1 MTDSGIASSTRSPTI
16 SEKKSALSLK
26 FGFHSRVKTVE
37 RINSLNVS
45 NKNSAAPAKKQLVYS
60 GGSIPAVVA
69 AGINRIQQPTLPIR
83 ASCKISTQLQL
94 VKSRTISAQQQLIK
108 NRAIS
113 TQQQLNVIKSR
124 AAVVLNRVNTSSSD
138 YRSLTMRPRLSVE
151 AIVASLEREIR
162 DQLGPDL
169 PPLPPPDL
177 DAKDAKDARDA
188 RDARDAKDVRD
199 ATMMTTP
206 SIIDVERFGIDP
218 IEAEVA
224 YVESPVDDCIDNIES
239 LVTPSSI
246 CTTYNSQLSPIID
259 GDCNSRDD
267 CHQADE
273 EDSAATSISDAMIDD
288 EIADQPGLVILGQSA
303 SVPASPMHSWRSD
316 LFQYAPA
323 TMNLMYQQSEDDR
336 SDSCSYPLL
345 RRRVASVNDING
357 GVKDSATEA
366 MRGDLYSNWEDSVII
381 DIDEYNS
388 MANELANIKSQL
400 IQLQDLLV
408 EAVDSKEGSSPLW
421 DLKRDLVLLREEL
434 QEKNVTIRSLKNE
447 LLATTGRIQPNSPQS
462 TTSST
467 SCHNVATQTDRPRG
481 TPLSNGVSPSPDDI
495 QLVSSKLKA
504 PSSGL
509 PVRSRPL
516 PLATN

>member
-1 MTDSGIASSTRSPTI
+1 M
-16 SEKKSALSLK
+16 
-26 FGFHSRVKTVE
+26 
-37 RINSLNVS
+37 
-45 NKNSAAPAKKQLVYS
+45 
-60 GGSIPAVVA
+60 
-69 AGINRIQQPTLPIR
+69 
-83 ASCKISTQLQL
+83 
-94 VKSRTISAQQQLIK
+94 
-108 NRAIS
+108 
-113 TQQQLNVIKSR
+113 
-124 AAVVLNRVNTSSSD
+124 LNRTSSSTSSRGGGIGGNSSSNSSGD
-138 YRSLTMRPRLSVE
+138 YRSLAMRPRLSVE

-169 PPLPPPDL
+169 PPLPAPVL
-177 DAKDAKDARDA
+177 DAKDARDA
-188 RDARDAKDVRD
+188 RDA
-199 ATMMTTP
+199 TTAAP
-206 SIIDVERFGIDP
+206 SIIDVERFGIEP

-224 YVESPVDDCIDNIES
+224 YVESPVDDCIDNIDF
-239 LVTPSSI
+239 VTPSSI

-288 EIADQPGLVILGQSA
+288 EIADQPGLVMLGQSA

-323 TMNLMYQQSEDDR
+323 TMNLVYPQLEEDR
-336 SDSCSYPLL
+336 SDSSNYPLT

-481 TPLSNGVSPSPDDI
+481 TPLSNGVSSSPDDI
-495 QLVSSKLKA
+495 QLVSFRISQF
-504 PSSGL
+504 
-509 PVRSRPL
+509 
-516 PLATN
+516 

>member
-1 MTDSGIASSTRSPTI
+1 
-16 SEKKSALSLK
+16 
-26 FGFHSRVKTVE
+26 
-37 RINSLNVS
+37 
-45 NKNSAAPAKKQLVYS
+45 
-60 GGSIPAVVA
+60 
-69 AGINRIQQPTLPIR
+69 
-83 ASCKISTQLQL
+83 
-94 VKSRTISAQQQLIK
+94 
-108 NRAIS
+108 
-113 TQQQLNVIKSR
+113 
-124 AAVVLNRVNTSSSD
+124 
-138 YRSLTMRPRLSVE
+138 
-151 AIVASLEREIR
+151 
-162 DQLGPDL
+162 
-169 PPLPPPDL
+169 
-177 DAKDAKDARDA
+177 
-188 RDARDAKDVRD
+188 
-199 ATMMTTP
+199 
-206 SIIDVERFGIDP
+206 
-218 IEAEVA
+218 
-224 YVESPVDDCIDNIES
+224 
-239 LVTPSSI
+239 
-246 CTTYNSQLSPIID
+246 
-259 GDCNSRDD
+259 
-267 CHQADE
+267 
-273 EDSAATSISDAMIDD
+273 
-288 EIADQPGLVILGQSA
+288 
-303 SVPASPMHSWRSD
+303 
-316 LFQYAPA
+316 
-323 TMNLMYQQSEDDR
+323 
-336 SDSCSYPLL
+336 LL